1 MHKKP
6 LIYSIYF
13 INQTKDAAVLIDPD
27 DAHDIAKAI
36 TKSMDKDF
44 CEELIK
50 LGLKRVQELND
61 EREASEA
68 DLLVRLKKFEKR
80 LHCWKINK
88 DFQ

>member
-1 MHKKP
+1 
-6 LIYSIYF
+6 
-13 INQTKDAAVLIDPD
+13 
-27 DAHDIAKAI
+27 
-36 TKSMDKDF
+36 MDKDF

-50 LGLKRVQELND
+50 LGSKRVQELND

>member
-1 MHKKP
+1 
-6 LIYSIYF
+6 
-13 INQTKDAAVLIDPD
+13 
-27 DAHDIAKAI
+27 
-36 TKSMDKDF
+36 MDKDF

-50 LGLKRVQELND
+50 LGLKRVKELND

-68 DLLVRLKKFEKR
+68 DLLERLKKFEKR